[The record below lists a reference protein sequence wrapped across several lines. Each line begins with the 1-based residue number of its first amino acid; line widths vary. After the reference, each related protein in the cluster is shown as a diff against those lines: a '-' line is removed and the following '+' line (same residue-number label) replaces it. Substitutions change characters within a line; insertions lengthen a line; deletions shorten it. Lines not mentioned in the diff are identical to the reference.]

1 MHLGGM
7 MNIQKGMFDNAAIEK
22 YKVGSKVMES
32 KKKCECMLKTCSS
45 KYAKRLEMCTEL

>member
-22 YKVGSKVMES
+22 YKVVSKVMES
-32 KKKCECMLKTCSS
+32 KKKVWMYTKN
-45 KYAKRLEMCTEL
+45 MQ